1 MIERKSPF
9 RKLGDEAEAKARVYL
24 ERKGYKWICS
34 RFQTRWGEIDLVME
48 KKNSL
53 VFVEVKYRSGW
64 QYGGPEEAITKGKKD
79 HMIKTALDYVARTQS
94 DGKMMQ
100 FDVLTFSPSG
110 VKHYPNAF
118 WAGSQY
124 YY

>member
-1 MIERKSPF
+1 MVERKSPF
-9 RKLGDEAEAKARVYL
+9 RKLGDEAEAQARNYL
-24 ERKGYKWICS
+24 EKKGYQWICS

-53 VFVEVKYRSGW
+53 VFVEVKYRSGR
-64 QYGGPEEAITKGKKD
+64 QYGEPEEAITRGKQD
-79 HMIKTALDYVARTQS
+79 HMVKTALDYVARMGE

-100 FDVLTFSPSG
+100 FDVLAIGPSG
-110 VKHYPNAF
+110 VRHYPNAF
-118 WAGSQY
+118 WAGNSY